1 MKYDRVSFSAKPGE
15 ITKIVFTNSDDL
27 PQNLIVCKPAYLFL
41 DLINGP
47 NPLDA

>member
-1 MKYDRVSFSAKPGE
+1 MKYDQVSFYAKLGE
-15 ITKIVFTNSDDL
+15 IPKIVLNNLDDL

-47 NPLDA
+47 NPLDV